1 MAKKSFF
8 QKMGTMTLAMIP
20 IGVAINFVGAQI
32 ANNLKLPMY
41 LDSIGTFLVAS
52 VCGPVPGAITG
63 AINSLI
69 SAISWPTAVAYLPV
83 VVIYGLVVGWLA
95 KRKWMTK
102 ISTVILTGLVI
113 AAGGVLLATPITA
126 LIFGGITETGQSVII
141 VALQSIGFSLIP
153 ATLISGVITELLDKT
168 ISMLIT
174 FGLIKVISD
183 RYLSKLPLGPLYYKK
198 DYKKAYAV
206 EAKKDEED

>member
-1 MAKKSFF
+1 MAKKVMK
-8 QKMGTMTLAMIP
+8 KMGTMTLAMIP

-52 VCGPVPGAITG
+52 VCGPIAGAITG

-83 VVIYGLVVGWLA
+83 VVVYGLVVGWLA
-95 KRKWMTK
+95 KKKWMTK
-102 ISTVILTGLVI
+102 VGTVILTGLII
-113 AAGGVLLATPITA
+113 AVGGVVLSTPITA
-126 LIFGGITETGQSVII
+126 YLYGGITETGQSVII
-141 VALQSIGFSLIP
+141 VALQSMGFGLLA
-153 ATLISGVITELLDKT
+153 ATLISGVITELLDKV
-168 ISMLIT
+168 ISMLICYWI
-174 FGLIKVISD
+174 IKVISD

-198 DYKKAYAV
+198 AYAE
-206 EAKKDEED
+206 EAKKADKE